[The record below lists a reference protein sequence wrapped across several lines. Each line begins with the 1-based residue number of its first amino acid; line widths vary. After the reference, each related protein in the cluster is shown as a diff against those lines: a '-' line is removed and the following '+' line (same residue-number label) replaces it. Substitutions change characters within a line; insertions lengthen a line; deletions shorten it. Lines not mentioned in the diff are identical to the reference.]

1 MKKSIIKSRSDK
13 YKGEEHVINEQL
25 QRDNAKGKNK
35 QGSTYENKAMS
46 KGLNSDEVENR
57 LKKYGFNKLENKKKI
72 SAIQIFFSQFND
84 FITWILIAATV
95 ISGIMGEKAD
105 AITIFIIVIM
115 NGILGF
121 IQEYKTERSLEALS
135 KLSAPTAK
143 VLRNGGIIVIN
154 AIYLVPGD
162 LVILESGDRIPA
174 DCILVEDNN
183 VMLDESLLTGESAG
197 VNKSSDSDDSNIFMG
212 TIILT
217 GKARAKVIATGMSTE
232 MGKIADMLHNIESE
246 KSPLKER
253 LDHLGKI
260 LVALC
265 IIICVIV
272 TFMGIWRGQDKYV
285 MFLLGVSLA
294 VAAIP
299 EGLTAIV
306 TVALALGVSRM
317 LKRNAL
323 VRKLPAVETLG
334 CTSVICTDKTGTL
347 TENNMTVKA
356 MYFNGQVY
364 DVDKDK
370 VPLNLVMKKAF
381 TYCNDCNYDF
391 KGKSLEKCLFGDPT
405 ETALIKGF
413 FKNSKD
419 LQEFLNKSKR
429 VFEISFNSTRK
440 IMSVIVKEEDREV
453 CYVKGAP
460 ERVIEKCN
468 YILVDG
474 IIQPMLPNYK
484 NGLLRAV
491 DSMSFKALRCI
502 ACAYK
507 VTGIMKN
514 DNLENN
520 LIFVGV
526 AGIIDPPRKE
536 VKDAVI
542 RCKVAGIKPIMI
554 TGDHKNTAYAIGK
567 DLEICKDVS
576 EVITGDELDKLNDIE
591 LVKNINKF
599 KIFARV
605 SPKHKLRIVKAFKQD
620 SGIVAMTGDG
630 VNDAPAIKEADIGI
644 AMGISGT
651 DVTKEAASMILLDDN
666 FATIVAAV
674 EEGRVI
680 YNNIRKFIRYLLS
693 CNLGEV
699 LTMFLA
705 SLFYLQNPLLPI
717 QILFVNLVTD
727 GLPAIALGVDP
738 ADGDIMFEKPR
749 GKNESV
755 FSRGL
760 TEKIV
765 IRGCLIGVCTVLA
778 FIAGKYYGMSIEA
791 CRTLALGTLV
801 LSQLTHVFECRS
813 EKLSLFEINPLTN
826 LYLLGAV
833 GISVLM
839 LLSIVYVPSL
849 QRVFHTIPLDFGQWV
864 IIIFFSGVISFIN
877 SLYLYL
883 VHKH

>member
-1 MKKSIIKSRSDK
+1 MNEQVSNDNKKDKNKSRGFGYDS
-13 YKGEEHVINEQL
+13 
-25 QRDNAKGKNK
+25 KN
-35 QGSTYENKAMS
+35 SS
-46 KGLNSDEVENR
+46 RGLTSADAESR

-72 SAIQIFFSQFND
+72 TAIQIFISQFND

-95 ISGIMGEKAD
+95 LSGFMGEKAD

-121 IQEYKTERSLEALS
+121 IQEYRTERSLEALS
-135 KLSAPTAK
+135 KLAAPTAK
-143 VLRNGGIIVIN
+143 VFRNDGVLVIN

-162 LVILESGDRIPA
+162 LVILESGDRVPA
-174 DCILVEDNN
+174 DCILTDDNN

-197 VNKSSDSDDSNIFMG
+197 VNKSAKSKDNNIFMG

-217 GKARAKVIATGMSTE
+217 GKAKAKVIATGMSTE
-232 MGKIADMLHNIESE
+232 MGKIADMLHSIDNE

-253 LDHLGKI
+253 LAHLGKI
-260 LVALC
+260 LVILC
-265 IIICVIV
+265 IIICLVV
-272 TFMGIWRGQDKYV
+272 TFMGIWRGQDKYE

-356 MYFNGQVY
+356 FYFNGQGY
-364 DVDKDK
+364 NVDSDK
-370 VPLNLVMKKAF
+370 IPSNLVMKKAY

-391 KGKSLEKCLFGDPT
+391 NEKNMVKCLFGDPT
-405 ETALIKGF
+405 ETALIKGL
-413 FKNSKD
+413 FKNTKE
-419 LQEFLNKSKR
+419 LQDFLNKSRR
-429 VFEISFNSTRK
+429 VYEIPFNSTRK
-440 IMSVIVKEEDREV
+440 IMSVVVKENDKET

-460 ERVIEKCN
+460 ERVIESCN

-474 IIQPMLPNYK
+474 VVQPMLPNYK
-484 NGLLRAV
+484 SRLIRAV
-491 DSMSFKALRCI
+491 ESMSYKALRCI

-507 VTGIMKN
+507 VTGIVHN
-514 DNLENN
+514 DSLESN
-520 LIFVGV
+520 LIFIGV

-536 VKDAVI
+536 VKEAVI
-542 RCKVAGIKPIMI
+542 KCKIAGIKPVMI

-567 DLEICKDVS
+567 DLDICKYQE
-576 EVITGDELDKLNDIE
+576 EVITGDELDKLSDKQLDKKIDD
-591 LVKNINKF
+591 LR
-599 KIFARV
+599 IFARV
-605 SPKHKLRIVKAFKQD
+605 SPKHKLRIVKAFKHKKH
-620 SGIVAMTGDG
+620 IVAMTGDG

-666 FATIVAAV
+666 FATIVSAV

-705 SLFYLQNPLLPI
+705 SLFYLDNPLLPI

-738 ADGDIMFEKPR
+738 ADTDIMLEKPR

-760 TEKIV
+760 TEKII
-765 IRGCLIGVCTVLA
+765 IRGCLIGICTILA
-778 FIAGKYYGMSIEA
+778 FIGGKYYGMSIEA

-801 LSQLTHVFECRS
+801 LSQLIHVFECRS
-813 EKLSLFEINPLTN
+813 EKHSLFEINPFTN
-826 LYLLGAV
+826 LYLIGAV
-833 GISVLM
+833 GISVIM
-839 LLSIVYVPSL
+839 LLCIVYIPFM
-849 QRVFHTIPLDFGQWV
+849 QNVFHTIPLNAGQWL
-864 IIIFFSGVISFIN
+864 IILFFSGIISFIN

-883 VHKH
+883 MHKH

>member
-1 MKKSIIKSRSDK
+1 M
-13 YKGEEHVINEQL
+13 YVINEKL
-25 QRDNAKGKNK
+25 SSNSAKDKNK
-35 QGSTYENKAMS
+35 PRGSVYDS
-46 KGLNSDEVENR
+46 KITSRGLTSEEAENR
-57 LKKYGFNKLENKKKI
+57 LKKYGYNKLENKESI
-72 SAIQIFFSQFND
+72 SALKIFFSQFND

-95 ISGIMGEKAD
+95 ISGLMGEKAD

-121 IQEYKTERSLEALS
+121 IQEYKTEKSLEALS
-135 KLSAPTAK
+135 QLAAPTSK
-143 VLRNGGIIVIN
+143 VIRNGSILVIN

-162 LVILESGDRIPA
+162 LVILESGDRVPA
-174 DCILVEDNN
+174 DCILVHDNN

-197 VNKSSDSDDSNIFMG
+197 VNKSADSDDSNIYMG
-212 TIILT
+212 TILLT
-217 GKARAKVIATGMSTE
+217 GKGRANVVATGMSTE
-232 MGKIADMLHNIESE
+232 MGKIANMLHSIENE
-246 KSPLKER
+246 RSPLKER
-253 LDHLGKI
+253 LAHLGKI

-265 IIICVIV
+265 IIICVVV
-272 TFMGIWRGQDKYV
+272 TLMGIWRGQDKYA

-317 LKRNAL
+317 LKRKAL

-356 MYFNGQVY
+356 LYFNGQVY
-364 DVDKDK
+364 EVDKDK
-370 VPLNLVMKKAF
+370 IPLNLVMKKAF

-391 KGKSLEKCLFGDPT
+391 NGKTLEKSLFGDPT

-413 FKNSKD
+413 FENAKD
-419 LQEFLNKSKR
+419 LKEFLNKSKR
-429 VFEISFNSTRK
+429 VYEIPFNSTRK
-440 IMSVIVKEEDREV
+440 IMSVIVKEEDREI

-468 YILVDG
+468 FIYLHGNIE
-474 IIQPMLPNYK
+474 PMLTSYK
-484 NGLLRAV
+484 NALLRAV
-491 DSMSFKALRCI
+491 DAMSYKALRCI

-507 VTGIMKN
+507 VSGVTKN
-514 DNLENN
+514 DDLESNLVF
-520 LIFVGV
+520 IGV

-542 RCKVAGIKPIMI
+542 KCKIAGIKPIMI

-567 DLEICKDVS
+567 ELDICKKHS
-576 EVITGDELDKLNDIE
+576 EVITGDELDKLNDKE
-591 LVKNINKF
+591 LEKNINDF

-605 SPKHKLRIVKAFKQD
+605 TPKHKLRIVKAFKHNNQ
-620 SGIVAMTGDG
+620 IVAMTGDG

-651 DVTKEAASMILLDDN
+651 DVTKEAAAMILLDDN

-705 SLFYLQNPLLPI
+705 SLFYLENPLLPI

-738 ADGDIMFEKPR
+738 ADGDIMSEKPR
-749 GKNESV
+749 EKNESV

-765 IRGCLIGVCTVLA
+765 IRGCLIGACTILS
-778 FIAGKYYGMSIEA
+778 FIGGKYYGMSLEA

-801 LSQLTHVFECRS
+801 LSQLIHVFECRS
-813 EKLSLFEINPLTN
+813 EKLSLFEINPFTN
-826 LYLLGAV
+826 LYLIGAV
-833 GISVLM
+833 GASVLM
-839 LLSIVYVPSL
+839 LLGIIYIPFL
-849 QRVFHTIPLDFGQWV
+849 QGIFHTIPLQLGQWL
-864 IIIFFSGVISFIN
+864 IILFFSGIISFIN

-883 VHKH
+883 KHNH

>member
-1 MKKSIIKSRSDK
+1 MF
-13 YKGEEHVINEQL
+13 NE
-25 QRDNAKGKNK
+25 RMSNNNAKDKNK
-35 QGSTYENKAMS
+35 SSGLGYDSITSS
-46 KGLNSDEVENR
+46 KGLTNSEAESR
-57 LKKYGFNKLENKKKI
+57 LKKYGFNKLESKKKI
-72 SAIQIFFSQFND
+72 SALQIFISQFND
-84 FITWILIAATV
+84 FITWILIVATV
-95 ISGIMGEKAD
+95 LSGLMGEKAD

-121 IQEYKTERSLEALS
+121 IQEFKTEKSLEALS
-135 KLSAPTAK
+135 KLAAPTAK
-143 VLRNGGIIVIN
+143 VVRNGGISVIN

-174 DCILVEDNN
+174 DCILTECNN
-183 VMLDESLLTGESAG
+183 IMLDESLLTGESAG
-197 VNKSSDSDDSNIFMG
+197 VSKSASSKENTIYMG

-217 GKARAKVIATGMSTE
+217 GKAKAKVIATGMSTE
-232 MGKIADMLHNIESE
+232 MGKIADMLHSIDNER
-246 KSPLKER
+246 SPLKER
-253 LDHLGKI
+253 LAHLGKI
-260 LVALC
+260 LVILC
-265 IIICVIV
+265 IIICFVV
-272 TFMGIWRGQDKYV
+272 TFMGIWRGQDKYE

-356 MYFNGQVY
+356 FYFDGQIY
-364 DVDKDK
+364 NVDNDN
-370 VPLNLVMKKAF
+370 VPLNLMMKKAY

-391 KGKSLEKCLFGDPT
+391 SARNIEKCLFGDPT
-405 ETALIKGF
+405 ETALIKGLF
-413 FKNSKD
+413 NNSKE
-419 LQEFLNKSKR
+419 LQEFLNKARR
-429 VFEISFNSTRK
+429 VYEIAFNSTRK
-440 IMSVIVKEEDREV
+440 IMSVIVKEDGREV

-468 YILVDG
+468 YILIDG
-474 IIQPMLPNYK
+474 LIQPMLPIYK
-484 NGLLRAV
+484 NKLMRSVEA
-491 DSMSFKALRCI
+491 MSNKALRCI
-502 ACAYK
+502 AAAYK
-507 VTGIMKN
+507 VTGIVHN
-514 DNLENN
+514 DNLESN
-520 LIFVGV
+520 LIFIGV

-542 RCKVAGIKPIMI
+542 KCKIAGIRPIMI

-567 DLEICKDVS
+567 DLEICKS
-576 EVITGDELDKLNDIE
+576 QEEVITGDELDKLSDKE
-591 LVKNINKF
+591 LDKNIDNL

-605 SPKHKLRIVKAFKQD
+605 SPKHKLRIVKAFKHKNH
-620 SGIVAMTGDG
+620 IVAMTGDG

-666 FATIVAAV
+666 FATIVSAV

-705 SLFYLQNPLLPI
+705 SLFYLENPLLPI

-738 ADGDIMFEKPR
+738 ADPDIMLEKPR

-760 TEKIV
+760 TEKII
-765 IRGCLIGVCTVLA
+765 IRGCLIGVCTILS
-778 FIAGKYYGMSIEA
+778 FIGGKYYGMSIEA

-801 LSQLTHVFECRS
+801 LSQLIHVFECRS
-813 EKLSLFEINPLTN
+813 EKHSLFEINPFTN
-826 LYLLGAV
+826 MYLLGAV
-833 GISVLM
+833 SISVIM
-839 LLSIVYVPSL
+839 LLSIVYIPFL
-849 QRVFHTIPLDFGQWV
+849 QSVFHTIPLNFGQWLIV
-864 IIIFFSGVISFIN
+864 LFFSSIISFIN

-883 VHKH
+883 TNKH